1 MTVNELL
8 QMLDNVREGGSGWT
22 ARCPSHDDKQNSLS
36 IGTGDD
42 GRILLKCFA
51 GCSIEEIVD
60 ALHLDVRDLFPNSG
74 RQRGKRE
81 RGESQ

>member
-8 QMLDNVREGGSGWT
+8 QMLDNVREGDNGWT

-60 ALHLDVRDLFPNSG
+60 RLDRVA
-74 RQRGKRE
+74 